1 MIPGRMARAQKQED
15 VEQDEEQD
23 EEVEEHVEEE
33 VEAEKQNKEVE
44 KKEVEE
50 EENEEED
57 EEKGGGRVQEEA
69 KKEEVAEDVEDVE
82 VEVEEDVED
91 VEVEA
96 EKEEPKT
103 EEEVGEDWKEVA
115 PRMFWRDDPPM
126 PPMRFLDSDLLVG
139 SVQELTGSALRIR
152 SIRSIVNCIG
162 SHPAKYRCDYMPL
175 FAAGVDVQVQE
186 FSVNHR
192 QTRVSSEAICAMLNL
207 TRPIFIFC
215 RRGQCRRQ
223 TLYPLYRSLI
233 SFKPQAQSPNLS
245 PFRIQM

>member
-69 KKEEVAEDVEDVE
+69 KKEEVAEDMEDVE
-82 VEVEEDVED
+82 VEVEE
-91 VEVEA
+91 
-96 EKEEPKT
+96 EEPKT